1 MSQTMR
7 AVTAPEPGGPD
18 ALLIE
23 TRPIPVPEEGQVRI
37 KSAAAG
43 INRPDILQRM
53 GFYPPP
59 SGASDIL
66 GLEVSGVID
75 AVGNNV
81 ARWNVGDAVCA
92 LLSGGGYADYAI
104 ADAGSVLP
112 CPPCLDLTHC
122 AGLPETVFTVWAN
135 VFESGALQPGE
146 TLLVHGGSSGI
157 GTTAIQM
164 AVAQGAKVIAT
175 AGSDEKCALCEGLGA
190 REVINYRDQDFVEI
204 TRAEGGADV
213 VLDMVGGD
221 YVSRNL
227 QSLKPGGRHVSIAF
241 LNGSR
246 VEIDMMPVMLKR
258 LILTGSTLRARPV
271 SEKARLASAIE
282 ATVWPWLK
290 SGAVKPVI
298 DSVHTLD
305 DVANAHRRMD
315 SGDHAGKILLSI

>member
-1 MSQTMR
+1 
-7 AVTAPEPGGPD
+7 
-18 ALLIE
+18 
-23 TRPIPVPEEGQVRI
+23 
-37 KSAAAG
+37 
-43 INRPDILQRM
+43 
-53 GFYPPP
+53 
-59 SGASDIL
+59 
-66 GLEVSGVID
+66 
-75 AVGNNV
+75 
-81 ARWNVGDAVCA
+81 
-92 LLSGGGYADYAI
+92 
-104 ADAGSVLP
+104 
-112 CPPCLDLTHC
+112 
-122 AGLPETVFTVWAN
+122 
-135 VFESGALQPGE
+135 
-146 TLLVHGGSSGI
+146 
-157 GTTAIQM
+157 M

-175 AGSDEKCALCEGLGA
+175 AGSDEKCELCEGLGA
-190 REVINYRDQDFVEI
+190 HRVINYRDQDFVEI

-271 SEKARLASAIE
+271 REKARLASAIE

>member
-23 TRPIPVPEEGQVRI
+23 TRPIPVPAEGQVRI

-43 INRPDILQRM
+43 INRPDIFQRM

-81 ARWNVGDAVCA
+81 ARWNVGDAVCT

-175 AGSDEKCALCEGLGA
+175 AGSDQKCALCEGLGA

-282 ATVWPWLK
+282 AAVWPWLK

>member
-1 MSQTMR
+1 MSQTIR

-43 INRPDILQRM
+43 INRPDIFQRM

-175 AGSDEKCALCEGLGA
+175 AGSDEKYALCEGLGA

-282 ATVWPWLK
+282 ATVWPWLE